1 MKTKALSVR
10 NEAFLERTHACNPRV
25 RVYRVYYICLWVSF
39 AMMPCSLAW
48 KSHFLPPSFP
58 LPRETREIAEFRGL
72 PRHPQRAARFN
83 IFFDDRLNSPPPPPS
98 PPPPSWWK
106 KPWFVL
112 RNNRSFRVLFFF
124 SFFFFETVENV
135 RRRKKRPAA
144 HSTNTCRVLSFSSPP
159 LFPFPT
165 YRALSSYRDF
175 RFFFFFFTLDEGG
188 WIGGCR
194 GKSRRSPSIFFEIF
208 RSPSIYSHL
217 HYSLQGKI
225 SCWGV
230 ASSPRPL
237 FVRRRRDDSS
247 FPHLSRFLLVF
258 IFQFFF
264 SFSFFPRDKPRQQIF
279 TDGHRGGRSNKCLI
293 VLTILSV
300 LHEFYRVLFLFRQ
313 TTIVRSLLL
322 LLFLLFLLLLL
333 PALNFLIKPFRF
345 SLSLSF
351 ASNSLWKFVNN
362 TLPYNVFRNRR

>member
-1 MKTKALSVR
+1 MWGVEKSV
-10 NEAFLERTHACNPRV
+10 
-25 RVYRVYYICLWVSF
+25 
-39 AMMPCSLAW
+39 
-48 KSHFLPPSFP
+48 
-58 LPRETREIAEFRGL
+58 
-72 PRHPQRAARFN
+72 PRHTRRTRAVFSP
-83 IFFDDRLNSPPPPPS
+83 FPPP
-98 PPPPSWWK
+98 
-106 KPWFVL
+106 
-112 RNNRSFRVLFFF
+112 R
-124 SFFFFETVENV
+124 
-135 RRRKKRPAA
+135 
-144 HSTNTCRVLSFSSPP
+144 C

-194 GKSRRSPSIFFEIF
+194 GKSRRSPSIIFEIF

-300 LHEFYRVLFLFRQ
+300 LHEFYRILFLFRQ